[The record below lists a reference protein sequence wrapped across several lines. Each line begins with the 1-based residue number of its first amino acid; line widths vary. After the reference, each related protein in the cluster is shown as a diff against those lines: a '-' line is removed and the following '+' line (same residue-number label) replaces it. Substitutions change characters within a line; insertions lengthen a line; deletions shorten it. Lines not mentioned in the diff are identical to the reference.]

1 MVFAPSASPQRGGDD
16 ADGAAAAA
24 REGRDELLSQDEG
37 SMLMLL
43 VRVMSWASM
52 SWLAQEGAT
61 RAGDGEEAILASVK
75 YNCSYFP

>member
-1 MVFAPSASPQRGGDD
+1 
-16 ADGAAAAA
+16 
-24 REGRDELLSQDEG
+24 
-37 SMLMLL
+37 MLMLL